1 MSLSCCTTITLSLI
15 FFSID
20 NFHQSRDTPPS
31 TVHNM
36 GELEDVASTSVEE
49 SVVPDNQS
57 RSELADSQSDT
68 NPPEDIQIPAA
79 PSQPVLL
86 EDPLILTSPRVFIP
100 KKYEAVF
107 KRNNCPQP
115 TKFPSVSR
123 NSF

>member
-1 MSLSCCTTITLSLI
+1 
-15 FFSID
+15 
-20 NFHQSRDTPPS
+20 
-31 TVHNM
+31 M

-49 SVVPDNQS
+49 SVVPD
-57 RSELADSQSDT
+57 SQSDT

-79 PSQPVLL
+79 LSQPVLL

-123 NSF
+123 N